1 MAATRK
7 TSARS
12 ARTSRASKT
21 TKTRAKKRRATKR
34 PITIDDLRRLTM
46 VATPAIAPE
55 GTRIVYVVKRVG
67 DKNNYVTN
75 LWMADGIDGGCRP
88 FTSGDKDSQPA
99 WSPDG
104 RTVAFVSGRQEHHEQ
119 IALIDPDGGEATT
132 LTDFPEGSIAGFSW
146 APDGRSLA
154 VSFRATAAEWSS
166 TAVKAREESGEC
178 DPPRVIDDP
187 WYRFDGDGYFDAQR
201 FQLFQVDVAGGER
214 KLLWGKD
221 RTGFFSY
228 SFSPDAKKLALIANR
243 DKTSFARDWKCE
255 LLVLDVGSG
264 KVRALPGIPEG
275 NKSSVAWSPDG
286 RQLAWAGMDDPEG
299 QREGSNLDLW
309 VCDAKKGGARNLTG
323 REDYCLAAPTLAD
336 VAEVDFEPQLRWHPD
351 SKRLWL
357 QLGWHGET
365 HLATIAARGGRL
377 SFHTKGHR
385 QVRMGNLSADGRSI
399 ALTVESFT
407 RPAEV
412 HVANVPPLKASSA
425 ADVQLESMAISDVN
439 GALLKELDLPS
450 PKSTWVTSADG
461 TKVQLWWLLPP
472 GASAKRKRATILEI
486 HGGPQTQYGWAFF
499 HEFQLLA
506 AAGYAVVFSNP
517 RGSKGYGAALC
528 SGNRNDWGGPDWA
541 DLQAVSAWMRRQ
553 SFCDTSRMGV
563 MGGSFGGYMTLW
575 AIGHTNE
582 FRAAIADRCVAN
594 MVSMWGASDVYIW
607 PDSYFPGNTWDH
619 TKPLWDMSPLK
630 HLGKCKTPTL
640 LIHSE
645 GDLRCN
651 VAESEQVHAALSMRG
666 VPVRFVRYPRNT
678 SHGMSRG
685 GPPDMRAHRLG
696 QILDWWQRWMS
707 KR

>member
-1 MAATRK
+1 MAATSQK
-7 TSARS
+7 AG
-12 ARTSRASKT
+12 
-21 TKTRAKKRRATKR
+21 KTRAKKRKPSKR
-34 PITIDDLRRLTM
+34 SLNIGDLQRLRM
-46 VATPAIAPE
+46 VATPAVSPE
-55 GTRIVYVVKRVG
+55 GTRVAFVVKQVG
-67 DKNNYVTN
+67 HKNDDITN
-75 LWMADGIDGGCRP
+75 LWMADGIDGGCRQ

-104 RTVAFVSGRQEHHEQ
+104 RTLAFISRRTEHRDQ
-119 IALIDPDGGEATT
+119 IALIDADGGEATT
-132 LTDFPEGSIAGFSW
+132 LTDFPEGSIANFAW
-146 APDGRSLA
+146 APEGRSLA
-154 VSFRATAAEWSS
+154 VTFRAVAEEWTSD
-166 TAVKAREESGEC
+166 AVEAREESGEC

-187 WYRFDGDGYFDAQR
+187 WYRYDGDGYFNAQR
-201 FQLFQVDVAGGER
+201 FQLFSVDAISGATR
-214 KLLWGKD
+214 LLWGKD

-228 SFSPDAKKLALIANR
+228 SFSPDGKRMALIANR
-243 DKTSFARDWKCE
+243 HKQSYACGWKCE
-255 LLVLDVGSG
+255 VLTLDIKSS
-264 KVRALPGIPEG
+264 KLTALPGIPDG
-275 NKSSVAWSPDG
+275 DKSSVAWSPDG
-286 RQLAWAGMDDPEG
+286 TQLAWAGREDPEG
-299 QREGSNLDLW
+299 KLEGNNLDLW

-351 SKRLWL
+351 SKRLWV
-357 QLGWHGET
+357 QIGWHGET
-365 HLATIAARGGRL
+365 HLATIAARGGPL
-377 SFHTKGHR
+377 TFHTKGRR
-385 QVRMGNLSADGRSI
+385 QVRMGNLSDDGRTMV
-399 ALTVESFT
+399 LTVESFT

-412 HVANVPPLKASSA
+412 HVANIPPLTARGA

-439 GALLKELDLPS
+439 GALMKELDLPAA
-450 PKSTWVTSADG
+450 KSTWVKSADG
-461 TKVQLWWLLPP
+461 TKVQLWWLLPS

-517 RGSKGYGAALC
+517 RGSKGYGQALC
-528 SGNRNDWGGPDWA
+528 SGNRNDWGGADWA
-541 DLQAVSAWMRRQ
+541 DLQAVTAWMREQ
-553 SFCDTSRMGV
+553 AFCDTSRMGV

-575 AIGHTNE
+575 AIGHTHE

-607 PDSYFPGNTWDH
+607 PDTYFPGNTWDD
-619 TKPLWDMSPLK
+619 TQAMWDMSPLK

-666 VPVRFVRYPRNT
+666 VPVRFVRYPKNT

-696 QILDWWQRWMS
+696 QILEWWQRWMS
-707 KR
+707 KK